1 MDFKTFI
8 IKKKENFKEYWEVK
22 IFKLAF
28 FIHIFYFSLSL
39 ILFFT
44 VTHDKNDFLTYFNVG
59 KQVITNLPDL
69 YNEANYDYPFRY
81 FPISAF
87 LFVPFYLLGY
97 DWGFL
102 VFQFLNLITNYF
114 ICILMVKCILVNSYN
129 DEINKKR
136 VILYVSIFLAF
147 ISHVFNYAL
156 GQINSFVALFLLIS
170 IYIFL
175 SKKSYL
181 MEIIG
186 GICLGIGIII
196 KPIAVFIIPFII
208 LVKIELKKKKLNF
221 DFVRSLLRLIGVIIP
236 LSFNILFFVF
246 IPDLWSGF
254 LEVNFLGTTLE
265 TVNYSFSITRLVMN
279 AFILNSVPIG
289 SFLIFLVI
297 FSIIGI
303 LGIFIFLIRTNSQ
316 FDISHAFSFGLLIM
330 LLVYF
335 DSWDHHLIILG
346 PILSITFFHSSN
358 SPKIF
363 KKFVKPSFFGLGFF
377 CLFFTSLWLLIKDI
391 CPYNFVPTIFLLL
404 CFYGL
409 IKFSIKT
416 DKRNKV

>member
-1 MDFKTFI
+1 MDLKSYLME
-8 IKKKENFKEYWEVK
+8 KLKNFQEYWEVK

-28 FIHIFYFSLSL
+28 FIHVFYFSLSL

-44 VTHDKNDFLTYFNVG
+44 VTHDKNDFLSFFNAG

-69 YNEANYDYPFRY
+69 YNEANYDWPFRY
-81 FPISAF
+81 FPLSAYI
-87 LFVPFYLLGY
+87 FVPFYLLGY

-114 ICILMVKCILVNSYN
+114 ICILMVKCIMVNSYN

-147 ISHVFNYAL
+147 ISHAFNYAL

-186 GICLGIGIII
+186 GICLGISIII
-196 KPIAVFIIPFII
+196 KPITVFIIPFIL

-221 DFVRSLLRLIGVIIP
+221 DFVRSLLRLIGVIMP

-254 LEVNFLGTTLE
+254 LEINFLGTTIE
-265 TVNYSFSITRLVMN
+265 IVNYSFSFTRLVLN
-279 AFILNSVPIG
+279 AIILNSVPIG

-316 FDISHAFSFGLLIM
+316 FDVSHAFSFGLLIM

-363 KKFVKPSFFGLGFF
+363 KKFVKPSFFGLGFLSL
-377 CLFFTSLWLLIKDI
+377 LFTGLWLLIQDI

-416 DKRNKV
+416 DKGNKV

>member
-8 IKKKENFKEYWEVK
+8 KKKKENFKEYWEVK

-59 KQVITNLPDL
+59 KQVITNIPDL

-377 CLFFTSLWLLIKDI
+377 CLLFTGLWLLIKDI